1 MSGTL
6 YVVATPIGNLE
17 DISFRALRVLRE
29 VSLIAAEDTRR
40 TAKLLQHYS
49 ILTPTTSFHAH
60 NEKRKQALLLNKL
73 NNNQAIALVSD
84 AGTPTVSDPGA
95 LIVAAATEAGIR
107 VEVIPGPSAV
117 ITAISASGLLNGAF
131 TFVGFSPSRLKDRIP
146 WLNELKNDERAIVFF
161 ESPHRIRTTLEHMQH
176 IMSDRDIVIAREMT
190 KVHEELVK
198 GPINEV
204 LKSLS
209 PKVKGEITVVIQPK
223 IKSSK
228 KKSAPTTGKIWKEF
242 LHLTEQLGL
251 GKRAAIS
258 RIAKSYDMK
267 SREIYSAIVKAKS
280 SVK

>member
-1 MSGTL
+1 MSGSL

-49 ILTPTTSFHAH
+49 ILTPTTSFHTH

-73 NNNQAIALVSD
+73 NNDQAIALVSD
-84 AGTPTVSDPGA
+84 AGTPTISDPGA

-117 ITAISASGLLNGAF
+117 ITAISASDLLNGAF

-161 ESPHRIRTTLEHMQH
+161 ESPHRIRTTLEQMQH

-204 LKSLS
+204 LKSLGS
-209 PKVKGEITVVIQPK
+209 KVKGEITVVIQPRNR
-223 IKSSK
+223 SSK

-280 SVK
+280 

>member
-73 NNNQAIALVSD
+73 NNDQAIALVSD
-84 AGTPTVSDPGA
+84 AGTPTISDPGA

-131 TFVGFSPSRLKDRIP
+131 TFVGFSPSRLKDRIS
-146 WLNELKNDERAIVFF
+146 WLNELTNEERAIVFF
-161 ESPHRIRTTLEHMQH
+161 ESPHRIKTTLEQMQH
-176 IMSDRDIVIAREMT
+176 IMNDRDIVIAREMT

-198 GPINEV
+198 GPISEV

-209 PKVKGEITVVIQPK
+209 SKVKGEITVVIQPR
-223 IKSSK
+223 ILSSK
-228 KKSAPTTGKIWKEF
+228 KKSPPTTEQIWKEF
-242 LHLTEQLGL
+242 RYLTEQLGL
-251 GKRAAIS
+251 GKRASIS

-267 SREIYSAIVKAKS
+267 SRDIYSEIVRAKT
-280 SVK
+280 

>member
-29 VSLIAAEDTRR
+29 VDLIAAEDTRR

-73 NNNQAIALVSD
+73 NKNQSIALVSD
-84 AGTPTVSDPGA
+84 AGTPTISDPGA

-107 VEVIPGPSAV
+107 VEAIPGPSAV
-117 ITAISASGLLNGAF
+117 ITAISASGLLGGAF
-131 TFVGFSPSRLKDRIP
+131 TFVGFPPSRLKDRIP
-146 WLNELKNDERAIVFF
+146 WLSELENDDRAIVFF
-161 ESPHRIRTTLEHMQH
+161 ESPHRIRTTLEQMQH
-176 IMSDRDIVIAREMT
+176 IMSDRNIVIAREMT

-198 GPINEV
+198 GPISEV
-204 LKSLS
+204 LSSLRS
-209 PKVKGEITVVIQPK
+209 KVKGEITVVIPPK

-228 KKSAPTTGKIWKEF
+228 KTSPPTTGQIWKEF
-242 LHLTEQLGL
+242 RYLTEELGL
-251 GKRAAIS
+251 GKRASIS

-267 SREIYSAIVKAKS
+267 SRDIYSAIEKAKS
-280 SVK
+280 

>member
-49 ILTPTTSFHAH
+49 ILTPTTSFHTH
-60 NEKRKQALLLNKL
+60 NEKHKQALLLNKL
-73 NNNQAIALVSD
+73 NNDQAIALVSD
-84 AGTPTVSDPGA
+84 AGTPTISDPGA

-161 ESPHRIRTTLEHMQH
+161 ESPHRIRTTLEQMQH

-204 LKSLS
+204 LKSLGS
-209 PKVKGEITVVIQPK
+209 KVKGEITVVIQPRNR
-223 IKSSK
+223 SSK

-280 SVK
+280 

>member
-17 DISFRALRVLRE
+17 DISFRALRVLQE

-60 NEKRKQALLLNKL
+60 NEKRKQVLLLNKL
-73 NNNQAIALVSD
+73 NNDQAIALVSD
-84 AGTPTVSDPGA
+84 AGTPTISDPGA

-117 ITAISASGLLNGAF
+117 ITAISASGLLTGAF
-131 TFVGFSPSRLKDRIP
+131 TFVGFSPSRLKDRIH
-146 WLNELKNDERAIVFF
+146 WLNELTNEERAIVFF
-161 ESPHRIRTTLEHMQH
+161 ESPHRIRTTLEQMQH
-176 IMSDRDIVIAREMT
+176 IMNDRDIVIAREMT
-190 KVHEELVK
+190 KVHEEFVK
-198 GPINEV
+198 GPISEV

-209 PKVKGEITVVIQPK
+209 SKVKGEITVVIQPR
-223 IKSSK
+223 ILSSK
-228 KKSAPTTGKIWKEF
+228 KKSPPTTEQIWKEF
-242 LHLTEQLGL
+242 RHLTEQLGL
-251 GKRAAIS
+251 GKRASIS

-267 SREIYSAIVKAKS
+267 SRDIYSAIVRAKT
-280 SVK
+280 

>member
-84 AGTPTVSDPGA
+84 AGTPTISDPGA
-95 LIVAAATEAGIR
+95 LI

-209 PKVKGEITVVIQPK
+209 TKVKGEITVVIQPK
-223 IKSSK
+223 SRSSK
-228 KKSAPTTGKIWKEF
+228 KKNAPTTGQIWKEF
-242 LHLTEQLGL
+242 RHLTEQLGL

-280 SVK
+280 

>member
-49 ILTPTTSFHAH
+49 ILTPTTSFHTH

-73 NNNQAIALVSD
+73 NNDQAIALVSD
-84 AGTPTVSDPGA
+84 AGTPTISDPGA

-161 ESPHRIRTTLEHMQH
+161 ESPHRIRTTLEQMQH

-204 LKSLS
+204 LKSLGS
-209 PKVKGEITVVIQPK
+209 KVKGEITVVIQPRNR
-223 IKSSK
+223 SSK

-280 SVK
+280 

>member
-60 NEKRKQALLLNKL
+60 NEKRKHALLLNKL
-73 NNNQAIALVSD
+73 NNDQAIALVSD
-84 AGTPTVSDPGA
+84 AGTPTISDPGA

-117 ITAISASGLLNGAF
+117 ITAISASGLLTGAF

-146 WLNELKNDERAIVFF
+146 WLNELANEERAIVFF
-161 ESPHRIRTTLEHMQH
+161 ESPHRIRTTLEQMQH
-176 IMSDRDIVIAREMT
+176 IMNDRDIVIAREMT

-198 GPINEV
+198 GPISKV

-209 PKVKGEITVVIQPK
+209 SKVKGEITVVIPPR
-223 IKSSK
+223 ILSSK
-228 KKSAPTTGKIWKEF
+228 KKSPPTTEQIWKEF
-242 LHLTEQLGL
+242 SHLTEQLGL
-251 GKRAAIS
+251 GKRASIS

-267 SREIYSAIVKAKS
+267 SRDIYSAIVRAKT
-280 SVK
+280 

>member
-73 NNNQAIALVSD
+73 NNDQAIALVSD
-84 AGTPTVSDPGA
+84 AGTPTISDPGA

-161 ESPHRIRTTLEHMQH
+161 ESPHRIRTTLEQMQH

-204 LKSLS
+204 LKSLGS
-209 PKVKGEITVVIQPK
+209 KVKGEITVVIQPRNR
-223 IKSSK
+223 SSK

-280 SVK
+280 

>member
-49 ILTPTTSFHAH
+49 ILTPTTSFHTH

-73 NNNQAIALVSD
+73 NNDQAIALVSD
-84 AGTPTVSDPGA
+84 AGTPTISDPGA

-161 ESPHRIRTTLEHMQH
+161 ESPHRIRTTLEQMQH

-198 GPINEV
+198 GPINEI
-204 LKSLS
+204 LKSLGS
-209 PKVKGEITVVIQPK
+209 KVKGEITVVIQPRNR
-223 IKSSK
+223 SSK

-280 SVK
+280 

>member
-209 PKVKGEITVVIQPK
+209 SKVKGEITVVIQPRNR
-223 IKSSK
+223 SSK

-280 SVK
+280 

>member
-17 DISFRALRVLRE
+17 DISIRALRVLRE

-60 NEKRKQALLLNKL
+60 HEKRKQASLLNKL
-73 NNNQAIALVSD
+73 TRDQAIALVSD
-84 AGTPTVSDPGA
+84 AGTPTISDPGA

-117 ITAISASGLLNGAF
+117 ITAISASGLLNGTF
-131 TFVGFSPSRLKDRIP
+131 TFVGFPPSRLKDRIS
-146 WLNELKNDERAIVFF
+146 WLNELAKEERAIVFF
-161 ESPHRIRTTLEHMQH
+161 ESPHRIRTTLEQMQH

-190 KVHEELVK
+190 KVHEELVN
-198 GPINEV
+198 GPIAEV

-209 PKVKGEITVVIQPK
+209 SKVKGEITVVIQPK
-223 IKSSK
+223 ILSHK
-228 KKSAPTTGKIWKEF
+228 KKSPPTTGQIWNEYR
-242 LHLTEQLGL
+242 HLTEQLGL
-251 GKRAAIS
+251 GKRASIS

-267 SREIYSAIVKAKS
+267 SRDIYSTIVRAKT
-280 SVK
+280 

>member
-49 ILTPTTSFHAH
+49 ILTPTTSFHTH

-73 NNNQAIALVSD
+73 NNDQAIALVSD
-84 AGTPTVSDPGA
+84 AGTPTISDPGA

-161 ESPHRIRTTLEHMQH
+161 ESPHRIRTTLEQMQH
-176 IMSDRDIVIAREMT
+176 IMSDRDSGA
-190 KVHEELVK
+190 
-198 GPINEV
+198 
-204 LKSLS
+204 
-209 PKVKGEITVVIQPK
+209 
-223 IKSSK
+223 
-228 KKSAPTTGKIWKEF
+228 
-242 LHLTEQLGL
+242 QLL
-251 GKRAAIS
+251 DGKRSEYYGHSNANCEMDLRKSVLPAGEKNWTNGEKCKIPNHEYLTGGFS
-258 RIAKSYDMK
+258 TIFKVDSNTNRICSNAGNPSGTVDL
-267 SREIYSAIVKAKS
+267 
-280 SVK
+280 

>member
-73 NNNQAIALVSD
+73 NNDQAIALVSD
-84 AGTPTVSDPGA
+84 AGTPTISDPGA

-117 ITAISASGLLNGAF
+117 ITAISASGLLTGTF

-146 WLNELKNDERAIVFF
+146 WLNELTSEERAIVFF
-161 ESPHRIRTTLEHMQH
+161 ESPHRIRTTLEQMQH
-176 IMSDRDIVIAREMT
+176 IMNDRDIVIAREMT

-198 GPINEV
+198 GPISEV
-204 LKSLS
+204 LKSLGS
-209 PKVKGEITVVIQPK
+209 KVKGEITVVIQPK
-223 IKSSK
+223 HLSSK
-228 KKSAPTTGKIWKEF
+228 KKSPPTTEQIWKEF
-242 LHLTEQLGL
+242 RHLTEQLGL
-251 GKRAAIS
+251 GKRASIS

-267 SREIYSAIVKAKS
+267 SRDIYSAIVRAKT
-280 SVK
+280 

>member
-60 NEKRKQALLLNKL
+60 NEKRKQAVLLNKL
-73 NNNQAIALVSD
+73 NNDQAIALVSD
-84 AGTPTVSDPGA
+84 AGTPTISDPGA

-117 ITAISASGLLNGAF
+117 ITAISASGLLTGAF

-146 WLNELKNDERAIVFF
+146 WLNELTNEERAIVFF
-161 ESPHRIRTTLEHMQH
+161 ESPHRIRTTLEQMQH
-176 IMSDRDIVIAREMT
+176 IMNDRDIVIAREMT

-198 GPINEV
+198 GPISEV

-209 PKVKGEITVVIQPK
+209 SKVKGEITVVIQPR
-223 IKSSK
+223 ILSPK
-228 KKSAPTTGKIWKEF
+228 KKSPPTTEQIWKEF
-242 LHLTEQLGL
+242 RHLTERLGL
-251 GKRAAIS
+251 GKRASIS
-258 RIAKSYDMK
+258 RIAKSHDMK
-267 SREIYSAIVKAKS
+267 SRDIYSAIVRAKT
-280 SVK
+280 

>member
-29 VSLIAAEDTRR
+29 VDLIAAEDTRR

-73 NNNQAIALVSD
+73 NKNQSIALVSD
-84 AGTPTVSDPGA
+84 AGTPTISDPGA

-107 VEVIPGPSAV
+107 VEAIPGPSAV
-117 ITAISASGLLNGAF
+117 ITAISASGLLGGAF
-131 TFVGFSPSRLKDRIP
+131 TFVWFPPSRLKDRIP
-146 WLNELKNDERAIVFF
+146 WLSELENDDRAIVFF
-161 ESPHRIRTTLEHMQH
+161 ESPHRIRTTLEQMQH
-176 IMSDRDIVIAREMT
+176 IMSDRNIVIAREMT

-198 GPINEV
+198 GPISDV
-204 LKSLS
+204 LSSLRS
-209 PKVKGEITVVIQPK
+209 KVKGEITVVIQPRNR
-223 IKSSK
+223 SSK

-251 GKRAAIS
+251 GKRASIS

-267 SREIYSAIVKAKS
+267 SRDIYSAIVRAKT
-280 SVK
+280 

>member
-49 ILTPTTSFHAH
+49 ILTPTTSFHTH

-73 NNNQAIALVSD
+73 NNDQAIALVSD
-84 AGTPTVSDPGA
+84 AGTPTISDPGA

-117 ITAISASGLLNGAF
+117 ITAISASGLLTGAF

-146 WLNELKNDERAIVFF
+146 WLNELTNEERAIVFF
-161 ESPHRIRTTLEHMQH
+161 ESPHRIRTTLEQMQH
-176 IMSDRDIVIAREMT
+176 IMNDRDIVIAREMT

-198 GPINEV
+198 GPISEV

-209 PKVKGEITVVIQPK
+209 SKVKGEITVVIQPK
-223 IKSSK
+223 LLSSK
-228 KKSAPTTGKIWKEF
+228 KKIPPTTEQIWKEF
-242 LHLTEQLGL
+242 HHLTEQLGL
-251 GKRAAIS
+251 GKRASIS

-267 SREIYSAIVKAKS
+267 SRDIYSAIVKAKT
-280 SVK
+280 